1 MARQPD
7 ENGRRDR
14 VLTKAELQGA
24 LNGMDG
30 VAMDVDRLIREMD
43 ENRDGVISEEECGS
57 NR

>member
-1 MARQPD
+1 MTRQPD

-14 VLTKAELQGA
+14 VLTKAELHGA

-30 VAMDVDRLIREMD
+30 VAMDVDRLIRELD
-43 ENRDGVISEEECGS
+43 ENRDGVISEEECGP